1 MSKLFYDRLIVFEEI
16 EKEIDKSSKSPE
28 EREELWGIVDE
39 IVNHRVM
46 STILDKLPRKHH
58 EEFLDKFHKAPHD
71 EALFDYLKEKVGE
84 NVEELIKAEIGDL
97 AYELLE
103 EIRGVEGAP
112 IKGSEQK

>member
-1 MSKLFYDRLIVFEEI
+1 MSKLFFDHLIVFEEI
-16 EKEIDKSSKSPE
+16 ESEIDKSAKSPE

-46 STILDKLPRKHH
+46 AAILDKLPKKHH
-58 EEFLDKFHKAPHD
+58 EEFLDMFHKAPHD

-84 NVEELIKAEIGDL
+84 NVEELIKGEIGDL

-103 EIRGVEGAP
+103 EIRGKEG
-112 IKGSEQK
+112 QKVSGEKK